1 MDTDRR
7 PSDRVDVCIVGA
19 GPSGALVAD
28 RLTAAGYDV
37 VVLEAGPRFDRER
50 RIERMER
57 SLRPAHAPQ
66 SVWDVG
72 GERDAYTSSGADH
85 YPLNRT
91 RVKGVGGTT
100 LAWQGMVVRLHERDF
115 DGRNGGDP
123 WPIAYADLRPYYA
136 EAERELGVA
145 GADDNPFGPPRAEPF
160 PMPAFPPSHSD
171 SIFAE
176 ACESLE
182 IATHSAPN
190 ARNSEEYDGRGAC
203 VGFGTCKP
211 VCPTGARYEAG
222 VHLERAQANGA
233 RVIDRAPVQRLE
245 HDADRIQ
252 AAVYATPDGTEHRQ
266 EARQFVLAAGGV
278 EIPRLLLLSKSDH
291 YPDGL
296 ANSSGLVGRYFTEH
310 LGARVGG
317 TVDRRTRQ
325 HHVEFITTESH
336 QFYDSDDHPPIKL
349 ELVNYA
355 GQPPART
362 AAEAD
367 HWGDDLLATLRETY
381 GNTLEVA
388 GLVQQ
393 EARPDNRITLDPSR
407 TDDHGNPVP
416 DVQWSIS
423 DRDRRTV
430 ERATEIQRSIL
441 GELDA
446 DIEWVVGPDATGPAA
461 HHMGTTR
468 MGADPATS
476 VVDPQCRTHDLD
488 NAWIASSS
496 VFVTAGAMN
505 PTLTIAALALRIGD
519 RLEETLSQR

>member
-19 GPSGALVAD
+19 GPAGALVAH

-37 VVLEAGPRFDRER
+37 VVLEAGPRFDREQ
-50 RIERMER
+50 RIERMEQ
-57 SLRPAHAPQ
+57 SLRPSHAPQ

-72 GERDAYTSSGADH
+72 GERDAYTSAGPDH
-85 YPLNRT
+85 YPLNHTRT
-91 RVKGVGGTT
+91 KGVGGTT
-100 LAWQGMVVRLHERDF
+100 LAWHGMVVRLHERDF

-123 WPIAYADLRPYYA
+123 WPIDYADLRPYYA
-136 EAERELGVA
+136 QAEQEFGVA
-145 GADDNPFGPPRAEPF
+145 GADDNPFGPRREEPF
-160 PMPAFPPSHSD
+160 PMAAFPPSHSD

-176 ACESLE
+176 ACQSLE

-190 ARNSEEYDGRGAC
+190 ARNSEDYDGRGTC

-211 VCPTGARYEAG
+211 VCPAGAKYEALAH
-222 VHLERAQANGA
+222 VEKAEANGA

-245 HDADRIQ
+245 HSADRIE
-252 AAVYATPDGTEHRQ
+252 AAVYATPEGVEHRQ

-278 EIPRLLLLSKSDH
+278 EIPRLLLLSASDH

-317 TVDRRTRQ
+317 TIDRRTRQ
-325 HHVEFITTESH
+325 HHIEFITTESH

-355 GQPPART
+355 GQPPVGT
-362 AAEAD
+362 ALSAD
-367 HWGDDLLATLRETY
+367 HWGDELLETLRETY

-393 EARPDNRITLDPSR
+393 EARPENRITLDHSR

-416 DVQWSIS
+416 QVHWSIS
-423 DRDRRTV
+423 DRDRQAV
-430 ERATEIQRSIL
+430 GRATEIQRSIL
-441 GELDA
+441 EELDA
-446 DIEWVVGPDATGPAA
+446 DIEWVVGRDATGPAA

-468 MGADPATS
+468 MGANPETS

-496 VFVTAGAMN
+496 VFVSVGAMN
-505 PTLTIAALALRIGD
+505 PTLTIAALALRVAD
-519 RLEETLSQR
+519 HLAETLSQQ